1 MRKVHVKRGMSTQD
15 ARKHMSSAI
24 HYAWKKT
31 DNNSKHPDFDRHVSD
46 YLKSQNHHVKKNG
59 DVVLNPK
66 WLGSKRSVAKFKKKA
81 IKKYGENMEE
91 DAPTNSVAHGGVDL
105 APHARKAFKP
115 INVTDRRS
123 KKRTVLLKRFR
134 DYIHQQNG

>member
-1 MRKVHVKRGMSTQD
+1 MVLASFG
-15 ARKHMSSAI
+15 AGYSS
-24 HYAWKKT
+24 
-31 DNNSKHPDFDRHVSD
+31 
-46 YLKSQNHHVKKNG
+46 LKSWLRLWANKKHKILGLCNHACKC
-59 DVVLNPK
+59 LSPPK
-66 WLGSKRSVAKFKKKA
+66 
-81 IKKYGENMEE
+81 EMEE